1 MGFVRILRVETPEE
15 AGKVWSNFLD
25 LSERN
30 QEQRV
35 LAIPEKIENGSRFF
49 LKEDQALVLFAGEK
63 YVDSVVGPGSFV
75 YLDVFD
81 NGEYNEVMKKH
92 TELLRGMKPEAFADG
107 ILGEELQEAFV
118 IRQKEGNPITFTFDA
133 AMYHD
138 HGKKMDIVLQGSGY
152 FKLKQA
158 DLLVN
163 YALADYNKEK
173 LLERD
178 LPEFSEEEKKQF
190 ALDLENAF
198 EKTLVKLSSLL
209 KTSYDELP
217 FLSEWV
223 TFYANEELNDKWEL
237 GKGIMASTIQF
248 NAFYPAEQCISALI
262 QYEKARKAEQA
273 RAQAAKAQE
282 EAQAAARAQQQAAQT
297 QASAVNQQASN
308 QTAQST
314 WQQNTATQQGVNYQ
328 QNVAT
333 QQQVYGSGDD
343 GQEYT
348 VKTGNCNWA
357 KSSMEVQL
365 GKATLTN
372 KRFIYTM
379 GKIGTLGNALLSSIT
394 GSDKNFEF
402 FLSDIAE
409 VREAKQGVAPSILF
423 TLKNGQQYNC
433 IFTKTMG
440 MVWNTAEWLTQIHL
454 VMQANGL
461 Q

>member
-15 AGKVWSNFLD
+15 AGEVWSSFID

-35 LAIPEKIENGSRFF
+35 LAIPEIIENGSRFF

-81 NGEYNEVMKKH
+81 NGEYNDVMKKH

-118 IRQKEGNPITFTFDA
+118 IRQKEGNPIPFTFDE

-138 HGKKMDIVLQGSGY
+138 HGKKMDMVLQGSGY

-163 YALADYNKEK
+163 YALAGYNKEK
-173 LLERD
+173 LLERA

-217 FLSEWV
+217 FLSEWI

-237 GKGIMASTIQF
+237 GKGIMASTVQF
-248 NAFYPAEQCISALI
+248 NAFYPTEQCIPALI

-273 RAQAAKAQE
+273 RTQAAKAQE
-282 EAQAAARAQQQAAQT
+282 AARAAALAQQQAAQAQT
-297 QASAVNQQASN
+297 STVNRQTENQAA
-308 QTAQST
+308 QTT
-314 WQQNTATQQGVNYQ
+314 WQQNTTTQ
-328 QNVAT
+328 QNVAP
-333 QQQVYGSGDD
+333 QQQVYGNGDD

-357 KSSMEVQL
+357 KSPMVIQN
-365 GKATLTN
+365 GKAVLTN

-379 GKIGTLGNALLSSIT
+379 GKLGTLGNVLLNTVI
-394 GSDKNFEF
+394 GSDKSFEF
-402 FLSDIAE
+402 YLSDIAQL
-409 VREAKQGVAPSILF
+409 REAKQGFAPTILF

-433 IFTKTMG
+433 TFTKTMG
-440 MVWNTAEWLTQIHL
+440 MGYETAEWLTQIRL

>member
-15 AGKVWSNFLD
+15 AGEVWSSFLD

-92 TELLRGMKPEAFADG
+92 TELLRSMKPEAFATG

-118 IRQKEGNPITFTFDA
+118 IRQKEGNSIPFTFDE

-138 HGKKMDIVLQGSGY
+138 HGKKMDVVLQGSGY

-173 LLERD
+173 LLERA
-178 LPEFSEEEKKQF
+178 LPEYLEEEKKQF

-248 NAFYPAEQCISALI
+248 NAFYPAEQCIPALI
-262 QYEKARKAEQA
+262 QYEKARKAERE
-273 RAQAAKAQE
+273 RAQAA
-282 EAQAAARAQQQAAQT
+282 
-297 QASAVNQQASN
+297 N
-308 QTAQST
+308 QTAQT
-314 WQQNTATQQGVNYQ
+314 IWQQNTATQQSVNYQ
-328 QNVAT
+328 QNAAT
-333 QQQVYGSGDD
+333 QQQVYGNGDD

-357 KSSMEVQL
+357 KSPIVIQN
-365 GKATLTN
+365 GKARLTN

-379 GKIGTLGNALLSSIT
+379 GKLGTLGNALLNT
-394 GSDKNFEF
+394 VNGSDKNFEF
-402 FLSDIAE
+402 YLSDIAQLS
-409 VREAKQGVAPSILF
+409 EAKQGIAPTILF

-433 IFTKTMG
+433 TFTKTMG
-440 MVWNTAEWLTQIHL
+440 MGYDTAEWLTQIRL
-454 VMQANGL
+454 VMRANGL